1 MTVPS
6 AVKVAGD
13 APRLVVAIEPP
24 VLAERLR
31 MSMIHLSRRLR
42 RHDPSELSIAQVS
55 GLASVVNKG
64 PLGIGRLAELESL
77 PGSAATRLADKL
89 EATGLVVRQATP
101 GDRRGVQV
109 VATPAGV
116 EVLER
121 YVRAGNEWLAARL
134 ASLSE
139 VDRTSIARAITVLE
153 SMAAG
158 EPGTA
163 VEPHEG
169 SRATEE
175 LAR

>member
-1 MTVPS
+1 MTVPI
-6 AVKVAGD
+6 AVKAVAEM
-13 APRLVVAIEPP
+13 PPSEVVIEPP
-24 VLAERLR
+24 ALAERLR
-31 MSMIHLSRRLR
+31 VSMIHLSRRLR

-55 GLASVVNKG
+55 GLASVVHKG
-64 PLGIGRLAELESL
+64 PLGIGRLAELETL
-77 PGSAATRLADKL
+77 PGSAATRLADRL
-89 EATGLVVRQATP
+89 EASGLVVRQATP

-121 YVRAGNEWLAARL
+121 YARAGNEWLAARL

-139 VDRTSIARAITVLE
+139 ADRIAIARAITVLE

-163 VEPHEG
+163 DASHEG
-169 SRATEE
+169 SRAVEE